1 MAWLI
6 HESRSLFIVYGALLE
21 WPLFIEYSAVSDLC
35 ICDMT
40 HSWESGSFYRVQCCP
55 GLYLYNVVL
64 FWTGAYVAGLIHQSR
79 ALLLY
84 SIVIFRTSAF
94 VAWLIHES
102 RALFIVLGTL
112 LEWLLFIEYSALSDL
127 CICGMTCSWKQG
139 YFIEY
144 SALLEWASIE
154 MNIVLFRTSAYV
166 TWLICESRALVI
178 EYSALL
184 EWASIYRI

>member
-1 MAWLI
+1 M
-6 HESRSLFIVYGALLE
+6 
-21 WPLFIEYSAVSDLC
+21 EYSALWWNTVLFGSGLLFGKKKVESSASGDLC
-35 ICDMT
+35 KRDMT
-40 HSWESGSFYRVQCCP
+40 PC
-55 GLYLYNVVL
+55 
-64 FWTGAYVAGLIHQSR
+64 TGCHNANQGP
-79 ALLLY
+79 LLLY
-84 SIVIFRTSAF
+84 SIVIFWTSAF

-166 TWLICESRALVI
+166 TWLIYESRALVI